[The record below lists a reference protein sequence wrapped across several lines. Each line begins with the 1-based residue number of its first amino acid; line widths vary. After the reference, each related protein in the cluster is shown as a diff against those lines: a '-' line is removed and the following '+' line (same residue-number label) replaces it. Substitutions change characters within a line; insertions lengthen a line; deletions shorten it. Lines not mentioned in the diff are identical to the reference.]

1 MMKVQTMRGIAV
13 VLLSS
18 AGLVLLSSC
27 AQWARDRADDKF
39 KNGQYEE
46 AIAEMKEG
54 LKRYP
59 GSNVLRTGLLTAQNE
74 ALAKLTQQISQQRGF
89 GQYDEALKTLQRATA
104 LDPQNERLAALATEI
119 DQDRRAAKA
128 LKEAN
133 DLTTSGKKQAALQV
147 IERALRETPRHAA
160 LLALQ
165 RRLEAEQRA
174 ADPSLG
180 LRALAEVRPITLDF
194 RNAPL
199 SGVLAAIT
207 SASGINF
214 IIDRDVKQD
223 ARVTTYLRGARV
235 DDALEL
241 VLGAQAL
248 ARRIVD
254 PTTVLIYPNTP
265 EKQREHQELVVRV
278 FHLANAEAK
287 TTAALLRAMLK
298 LKEPFIDERANLV
311 AIREPADVVALAER
325 LVALH
330 DVSDAEVMLEVE
342 ILEVSSSRLTSLGIN
357 YPNSLSLTPLT
368 AAGASTGLTLND
380 LRGVNGDRLGASIS
394 ATTLNLRGETGNA
407 NVLANPRIRAK
418 NREKAHI
425 VIGDKVPVV
434 TTSST
439 ATGIVG
445 QNVNYLEVGLKLDV
459 EPQISPDEEVTLKIA
474 LESSSITQQI
484 ATGNGGTAYQIGTRN
499 ASTVLRLRDGETQLL
514 GGLISNADKNNAAQ
528 IPGLGDLPI
537 LGRLFGTRQDNTAR
551 NELVLAITP
560 RIIRGAARPDIAQAQ
575 LWIGTEQTPRLKP
588 APSASTPVTH
598 QPPVTAQP
606 PAPIQPPALTWTGAQ
621 AVKVGETFTVTLN
634 LSTPYPVRGL
644 PLELS
649 YSPSHLEVIEVIEGA
664 LLKAGES
671 VTSFSHALNTAQGK
685 VSASSLRSDATG
697 AISSRE
703 EGANSVISLRLRAK
717 TAGTSE
723 IAISHFAPLVI
734 KETIDIHPRPIWTIT
749 AQSSKP

>member
-1 MMKVQTMRGIAV
+1 MISAKALRFLVMVPSCAG
-13 VLLSS
+13 VLL
-18 AGLVLLSSC
+18 LSGC
-27 AQWARDRADDKF
+27 AQWARDRADDKL
-39 KNGQYEE
+39 KKGQYEE
-46 AIAEMKEG
+46 AIADLREG

-59 GSNVLRTGLLTAQNE
+59 DHNVLRTGLLTAQNE
-74 ALAKLTQQISQQRGF
+74 ALAKLTQQINQQRGF
-89 GQYDEALKTLQRATA
+89 GQYDEALKTVQRAA
-104 LDPQNERLAALATEI
+104 AIEPNNPRLATLSTEI
-119 DQDRRAAKA
+119 EQDRRSAKS
-128 LKEAN
+128 LKEAA
-133 DLTTSGKKQAALQV
+133 DLVTSGKRQQALRV
-147 IERALRETPRHAA
+147 IELALREAPRQAA

-165 RRLEAEQRA
+165 RRLEGELRA

-180 LRALAEVRPITLDF
+180 IRALVQTRPMTLDF

-214 IIDRDVKQD
+214 IVDRDVKQD
-223 ARVTTYLRGARV
+223 GRVTTYLREARV

-241 VLGAQAL
+241 VLGSQAL

-298 LKEPFIDERANLV
+298 LKEPFVDERANLV

-368 AAGASTGLTLND
+368 AAGAATGLTLND

-394 ATTLNLRGETGNA
+394 ATTLNLRSETGDA

-484 ATGNGGTAYQIGTRN
+484 TTGNGGTAYQIGTRN

-537 LGRLFGTRQDNTAR
+537 LGRLFGTRQGNAAR

-560 RIIRGAARPDIAQAQ
+560 RIIRGAARPDIEQAQ
-575 LWIGTEQTPRLKP
+575 LWIGTEQTPRLKSSP
-588 APSASTPVTH
+588 AANASISA
-598 QPPVTAQP
+598 
-606 PAPIQPPALTWTGAQ
+606 PASPAFTQAPASLPIKAPALTWTGAKE
-621 AVKVGETFTVTLN
+621 VKVGEEFSVTLN
-634 LSTPYPVRGL
+634 LSTPYAVRGL

-649 YSPSHLEVIEVIEGA
+649 YSPSHLDVIEVIEGE
-664 LLKAGES
+664 LLKAGE
-671 VTSFSHALNTAQGK
+671 TGASFNHAINPVQGK
-685 VSASSLRSDATG
+685 ISASSLRSDTTG
-697 AISSRE
+697 VVSSHE
-703 EGANSVISLRLRAK
+703 AAKDSVISLRLRAK
-717 TAGTSE
+717 AAGTSE
-723 IAISHFAPLVI
+723 LTISHFAPLVI
-734 KETIDIHPRPIWTIT
+734 KEPIDIHPLPVWKIT
-749 AQSSKP
+749 AQ